1 MNISKGLNN
10 FKDTILIANNSI
22 QQQLRSLPEGHLYF
36 NNQQKAGK
44 TYTLYYILD
53 GKKRTYISRNKEL
66 CQELALR
73 RFLETQQACLA
84 EYIGAL
90 EIAIEESQNISN
102 KAVLENLPPEIAAL
116 LDSENKVSLFNEYA
130 NPEIREE
137 LEWRNQEYV
146 KSGDYPEHLRHRTSS
161 GELVRSKSEVI
172 IYEKFID
179 YGIAFRYEHE
189 KYLDGYR
196 VHPDFEIRRR
206 DGKIIYWEH
215 CGLMTDQSYIDRYH
229 WKLNQFEKEG
239 IVPWDNLILTFDDP
253 YGNINVNVIESEIQN
268 KILKW

>member
-1 MNISKGLNN
+1 MNLSTGLNN
-10 FKDTILIANNSI
+10 FKKTIQIADNSI
-22 QQQLRSLPEGHLYF
+22 QQQLLSLPEGQLYF
-36 NNQQKAGK
+36 NNQKKDGK
-44 TYTLYYILD
+44 TYTVYYVLN
-53 GKKRTYISRNKEL
+53 GKKRAYISRDKKL

-73 RFLETQQACLA
+73 RFLENQKASLA

-90 EIAIEESQNISN
+90 DIAIEEAEKVSN
-102 KAVLENLPPEIAAL
+102 EAILNTLPAEITAL
-116 LDSENKVSLFNEYA
+116 LDLDKNNGLFYEYA
-130 NPEIREE
+130 DAEKQEE
-137 LEWRNQEYV
+137 LEWQMQEYM
-146 KSGDYPEHLRHRTSS
+146 KSGEYPEHLRHRTSS
-161 GELVRSKSEVI
+161 GELVRSKSEII
-172 IYEKFID
+172 IYEKLID
-179 YGIAFRYEHE
+179 YGIAFRYERE

-239 IVPWDNLILTFDDP
+239 IVPWDNLILTFDDL